1 MLTHGVFFH
10 DSQYGQVQAI
20 NQLISA
26 YFQVT
31 FTEWCWVFMD
41 GVWTI
46 SLAFTLPLA
55 RPAARLSPSRP
66 TASILGLHTM
76 SSFLGILLINFIFT
90 VISMF
95 VLFAQDWFQ
104 CRKWDDNDVSNV
116 SWRTF
121 SRLQQTLTA
130 ISHFC
135 ILPPKKG
142 YHDWRQL
149 RVLCPLVSIHIA
161 NPNPEHCPFTVLTL
175 AF

>member
-95 VLFAQDWFQ
+95 VLFAQDWYQ

-116 SWRTF
+116 SWWPLIRCAASLECSF
-121 SRLQQTLTA
+121 SPFLSSTTRL
-130 ISHFC
+130 
-135 ILPPKKG
+135 
-142 YHDWRQL
+142 
-149 RVLCPLVSIHIA
+149 PLLATITSPRSSCKFLNCQSQCKATSSID
-161 NPNPEHCPFTVLTL
+161 F
-175 AF
+175 